1 MNELPTPP
9 EAADDP
15 QSVEFLR
22 AWIVRDMLQCSL
34 QADVFPDAGA
44 WGAVL
49 ADVIRHVANALQQQ
63 ESIPAARTAQHILD
77 VLAEEMRSS
86 SGEGDAPTE

>member
-9 EAADDP
+9 EAVGDP

-22 AWIVRDMLQCSL
+22 AWIVRATLQCSL
-34 QADVFPDAGA
+34 QADVFPDTGA

-63 ESIPAARTAQHILD
+63 EGIPSAQTAQAHSRR
-77 VLAEEMRSS
+77 V
-86 SGEGDAPTE
+86 G